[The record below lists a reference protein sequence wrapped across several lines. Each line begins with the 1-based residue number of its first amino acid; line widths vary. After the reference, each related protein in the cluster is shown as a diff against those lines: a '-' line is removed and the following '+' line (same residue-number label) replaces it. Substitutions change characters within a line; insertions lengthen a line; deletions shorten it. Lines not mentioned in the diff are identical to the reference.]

1 MEQTDSDNIIDM
13 LKTISE
19 RLNHLE
25 QIINS
30 KQSPWRDIKGTAE
43 YLNISTRTIRR
54 LVSAGTIP
62 FVRRV
67 TESGKAKLFFH
78 RKQLDLWMFTGSTK
92 PNKKQREL
100 YESLA

>member
-1 MEQTDSDNIIDM
+1 MEQTDKIIEM
-13 LKTISE
+13 LNTISE

-62 FVRRV
+62 FVRRE
-67 TESGKAKLFFH
+67 TISGKAKLFFH
-78 RKQLDLWMFTGSTK
+78 RKQLNLWMFTGSSK
-92 PNKKQREL
+92 SN
-100 YESLA
+100 